1 MIRIPGPQIL
11 MWVLQKIPDDKSL
24 PYPTDKSAIP
34 ENAFS
39 ALSVHNEEEEK
50 EIDKSWGGWWHYV
63 LLLFQRDK
71 IIYTVHIFQQ
81 YFL

>member
-1 MIRIPGPQIL
+1 

-50 EIDKSWGGWWHYV
+50 EIDKS
-63 LLLFQRDK
+63 
-71 IIYTVHIFQQ
+71 
-81 YFL
+81 